1 MKIEKITLI
10 KNMSEITLLKKW
22 MDYTFKKNCKM
33 DVWFCLLCLHF
44 TASQIE
50 VNISFSEEGFI

>member
-1 MKIEKITLI
+1 
-10 KNMSEITLLKKW
+10 MSEITLLKKW

-33 DVWFCLLCLHF
+33 DVWFYLLCLHF